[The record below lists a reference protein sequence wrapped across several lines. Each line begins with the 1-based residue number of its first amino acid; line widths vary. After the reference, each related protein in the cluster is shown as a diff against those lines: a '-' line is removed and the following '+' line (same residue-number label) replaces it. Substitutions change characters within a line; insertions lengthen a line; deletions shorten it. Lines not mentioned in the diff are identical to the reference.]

1 MSRSA
6 LTTDALVAALAVAS
20 GREPA
25 RPGVAEAAVG
35 PDTLSFAARLVAYGR
50 LIASESPCPMPWIR
64 RAEALFVPRRKPLGV
79 ALWSLLFDSAAS
91 LSPAVRGT
99 SRSRFVRIGGEGGTI
114 QAELTGLGTDDVRLV
129 GALEGAKPGAVVLL
143 EPVFEPLTATR
154 ASAGRSAAR
163 RSAGAPVRATVDDG
177 GTFEM
182 RVPKAASSF
191 TLAVRVGRR
200 VVARSPVLG
209 SKPS

>member
-1 MSRSA
+1 MSPA

-20 GREPA
+20 GRGPA
-25 RPGVAEAAVG
+25 REGVAEVAVG
-35 PDTLSFAARLVAYGR
+35 PDTLSLAARLVACGR
-50 LIASESPCPMPWIR
+50 VIAAESPCPTSWIR
-64 RAEALFVPRRKPLGV
+64 RAEALFEPRRKPLGV
-79 ALWSLLFDSAAS
+79 ALWSLLFDSAAT

-99 SRSRFVRIGGEGGTI
+99 NRSRFVRIGGEGGTI

-129 GALEGAKPGAVVLL
+129 GALEGVKPGAVVLL
-143 EPVFEPLTATR
+143 EPVFEPATAKR
-154 ASAGRSAAR
+154 AAPS
-163 RSAGAPVRATVDDG
+163 PVRAAVDDG

-200 VVARSPVLG
+200 LVARSPVLG
-209 SKPS
+209 VKPK

>member
-1 MSRSA
+1 MSPA

-25 RPGVAEAAVG
+25 RQGVAEVAVG
-35 PDTLSFAARLVAYGR
+35 PDTLSLAARLVACGR
-50 LIASESPCPMPWIR
+50 VIAAESPCPTSWIR
-64 RAEALFVPRRKPLGV
+64 RAEALFEPRRKPLGV

-91 LSPAVRGT
+91 LSPAAPSPAIRGT
-99 SRSRFVRIGGEGGTI
+99 NRSRFVRIGGEGGTI

-143 EPVFEPLTATR
+143 EPLFEPATAKR
-154 ASAGRSAAR
+154 AAPS
-163 RSAGAPVRATVDDG
+163 PVRAAVDDG

-200 VVARSPVLG
+200 LVARSPVLG
-209 SKPS
+209 VKPK